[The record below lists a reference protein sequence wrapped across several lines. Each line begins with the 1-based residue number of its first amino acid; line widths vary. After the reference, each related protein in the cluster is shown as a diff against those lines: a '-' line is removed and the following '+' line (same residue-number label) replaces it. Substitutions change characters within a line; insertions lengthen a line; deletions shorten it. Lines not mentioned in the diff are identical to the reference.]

1 VRLESVLR
9 RPLAGPPINL
19 IFKMRIKMDSARLAV
34 PCILSLALLGCQG
47 GSGGLVDTSSIAATR
62 LTSSAAR
69 SAPARSRSTEVRPSS
84 VRESYEGCKPEGGTW
99 KVPTIGGK
107 IKGDVEYA
115 SNTCPK
121 HVKVSLLSIA
131 DEAGQPCTPE
141 TGFKS
146 SGIYLQ
152 YDAAENLTFT
162 GSGESITLQSKNF
175 VPTTSYTA
183 FLYDVSQHETLAD
196 TPVGLPQG
204 GSLTFA
210 SPFQSGFQWTNSDAL
225 VTKICYQ

>member
-1 VRLESVLR
+1 M
-9 RPLAGPPINL
+9 
-19 IFKMRIKMDSARLAV
+19 F
-34 PCILSLALLGCQG
+34 SLALLGCQG
-47 GSGGLVDTSSIAATR
+47 GNRGLVDASSIVATS
-62 LTSSAAR
+62 LANSAAL

-84 VRESYEGCKPEGGTW
+84 VRESYEECKPGGGTW
-99 KVPTIGGK
+99 KAPTIGGK
-107 IKGDVEYA
+107 IKGEVEYA

-121 HVKVSLLSIA
+121 HVKVSLQSA
-131 DEAGQPCTPE
+131 VEKAGQLCTPE
-141 TGFKS
+141 TGFLS

-162 GSGESITLQSKNF
+162 GSGEFITLQSKNF
-175 VPTTSYTA
+175 VPTTSYTV
-183 FLYDVSQHETLAD
+183 FLYDVSQHETLAE

-225 VTKICYQ
+225 VTQICYQ